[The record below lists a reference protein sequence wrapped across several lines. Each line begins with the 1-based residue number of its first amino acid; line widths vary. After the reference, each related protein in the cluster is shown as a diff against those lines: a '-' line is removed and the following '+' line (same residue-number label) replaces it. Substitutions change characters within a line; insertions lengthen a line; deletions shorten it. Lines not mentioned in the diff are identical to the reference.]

1 MEQMKISQFP
11 QELLDQISI
20 EGMGAELVREA
31 NMDTSMNISITHLM
45 EWVHIMKHGMRV
57 VRTLCA
63 DFGTVELLE
72 QYGDYFKLR
81 VLRQ

>member
-1 MEQMKISQFP
+1 M
-11 QELLDQISI
+11 

-31 NMDTSMNISITHLM
+31 NMDTSLNISITHLM

-72 QYGDYFKLR
+72 
-81 VLRQ
+81 